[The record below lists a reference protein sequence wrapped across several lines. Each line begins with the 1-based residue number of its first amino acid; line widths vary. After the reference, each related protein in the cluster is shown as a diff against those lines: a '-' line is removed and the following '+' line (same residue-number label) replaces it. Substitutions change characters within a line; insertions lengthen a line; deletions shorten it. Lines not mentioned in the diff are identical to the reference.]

1 MARGAVFC
9 SPESSALFPALAPAL
24 EPAATAEPDMML
36 DERDTLAPE
45 SFITMANGLSQA
57 GAARRC

>member
-1 MARGAVFC
+1 MHGGGVFC
-9 SPESSALFPALAPAL
+9 SPESSALLPAL

-45 SFITMANGLSQA
+45 SFITMANRLSQA
-57 GAARRC
+57 RAAEQRC